1 MSWYCNICKEEMEEV
16 DDIAISFGE
25 ISLPEAEGIRCPK
38 CGKEYLLAD
47 YVVDELSSAEQM
59 LSGK

>member
-25 ISLPEAEGIRCPK
+25 ISLPEAEGVRCPK
-38 CGKEYLLAD
+38 CGKEYLLVD